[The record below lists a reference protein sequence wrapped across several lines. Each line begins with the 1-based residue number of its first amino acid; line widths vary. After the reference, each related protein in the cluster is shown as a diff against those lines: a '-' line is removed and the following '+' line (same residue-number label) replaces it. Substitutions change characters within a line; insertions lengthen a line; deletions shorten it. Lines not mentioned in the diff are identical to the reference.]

1 MPVLKWARAEP
12 GEATLADA
20 AITVELLPILDDNYA
35 FLLRREGNSTVVIV
49 DPGVA
54 APIAETLAER
64 GLQIGSILI
73 THHHADH
80 VAGVEELAMA
90 THVEVIGNGADCHRL
105 PKLTRT
111 VEPGD
116 RFELLGTPV
125 EVLDTPGHCQGHIS
139 YYLPEAKVLFCG
151 DVLFTMGCGRVGEGE
166 PGVLWKSLQLVAGLP
181 DDTIVYS
188 GHEYTLGNARFA
200 AHACPDNAE
209 IKARLKKIEEMRAA
223 GKPTVPTTLGEEKR
237 TNPFLLAGSAERFA
251 ELRTAKNNF
260 RG

>member
-1 MPVLKWARAEP
+1 MSTEILKGRRVLASAGIK
-12 GEATLADA
+12 
-20 AITVELLPILDDNYA
+20 VELLPILDDNYA
-35 FLLRREGNSTVVIV
+35 FLLRQEGNSTVVVV

-64 GLQIGSILI
+64 RLQIGTILI

-80 VAGVEELAMA
+80 VGGVDELAMG

-111 VEPGD
+111 VEPGQ

-139 YYLPEAKVLFCG
+139 YYMPEAKLLFCG
-151 DVLFTMGCGRVGEGE
+151 DVLFTMGCGRVGEGT
-166 PGVLWKSLQLVAGLP
+166 PDVLWNSLQLVASLP
-181 DDTIVYS
+181 DDTVVYS
-188 GHEYTLGNARFA
+188 GHEYTLGNAKFA
-200 AHACPDNAE
+200 AHAFPGNAE
-209 IKARLKKIEEMRAA
+209 IEARLAKIQEMRSK
-223 GKPTVPTTLGEEKR
+223 GLPTVPTTLGEEKR

-251 ELRTAKNNF
+251 ELREAKNTF

>member
-200 AHACPDNAE
+200 AHAFPDNAE

-223 GKPTVPTTLGEEKR
+223 GQPTVPTTLGEEKR